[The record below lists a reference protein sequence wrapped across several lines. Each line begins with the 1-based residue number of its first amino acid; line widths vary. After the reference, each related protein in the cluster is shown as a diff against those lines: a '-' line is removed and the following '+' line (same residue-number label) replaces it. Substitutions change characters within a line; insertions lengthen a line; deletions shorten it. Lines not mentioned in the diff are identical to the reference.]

1 MLNQFEDLMGI
12 VTEPTGNAF
21 IDKIKNKNICYS
33 GGGGGGGQS
42 QTSTSGIPKEFKPYV
57 TRGLKDAEAARTTGA
72 LSYVADLTPEQR
84 ESQEKQLELGRETLP
99 GIAEES
105 AAAKN
110 ILSEASRGEGIFG
123 AEGYSTVAEQMKPQ
137 LQQLAQMTRG
147 AGQTQAGLSGGLG
160 SAKRQAMIEGNV
172 LDKSLSATASELEA
186 QRSGRTG
193 AAKDVIGSGTE
204 VGAQS
209 AAGAALI
216 ERVGSALQQQDQA
229 KGDAEYQGLQRF
241 FSLLGSPA
249 VGSETKTT
257 TSGGGGK

>member
-1 MLNQFEDLMGI
+1 MINQFEDLMGI
-12 VTEPTGNAF
+12 VTEPTGNVF

-33 GGGGGGGQS
+33 GGGGGGGQ
-42 QTSTSGIPKEFKPYV
+42 TSTSGIPAEFKPYV
-57 TRGLKDAEAARTTGA
+57 TRGLADAEAARTSGA

-105 AAAKN
+105 TAARGV
-110 ILSEASRGEGIFG
+110 LGEASRGEGIFG
-123 AEGYSTVAEQMKPQ
+123 TKGYSTVAEEMEPQ
-137 LQQLAQMTRG
+137 LLQLAQMTRG

-172 LDKSLSATASELEA
+172 LDKSLSATAGELEA
-186 QRSGRTG
+186 QRLGRTT

-209 AAGAALI
+209 SSGAALI
-216 ERVGSALQQQDQA
+216 ERVGTALQQQDQA
-229 KGDAEYQGLQRF
+229 AGDSEYQGLQRF

-249 VGSETKTT
+249 VGSETTT
-257 TSGGGGK
+257 TSSGGGK

>member
-1 MLNQFEDLMGI
+1 MINQFEDLMGI
-12 VTEPTGNAF
+12 VTEPTGNVF

-33 GGGGGGGQS
+33 GGGGGGGS
-42 QTSTSGIPKEFKPYV
+42 QTSTSGVPKEFKPFV
-57 TRGLKDAEAARTTGA
+57 VSGLRDADAARKAGE
-72 LSYVADLTPEQR
+72 LSYVAELTPEQK
-84 ESQEKQLELGRETLP
+84 ESQEKQLELGREILP

-105 AAAKN
+105 AAAKD

-123 AEGYSTVAEQMKPQ
+123 TQGYSTVAEEMKPQ

-147 AGQTQAGLSGGLG
+147 AGQTEAALSGGLG

-216 ERVGSALQQQDQA
+216 ERVGAALQQQDQA
-229 KGDAEYQGLQRF
+229 MGDSEYQGLQRF

-249 VGSETKTT
+249 VGSETTT
-257 TSGGGGK
+257 KSSGGGK

>member
-1 MLNQFEDLMGI
+1 MINQFEDLMGI
-12 VTEPTGNAF
+12 VTEPTGNVF

-33 GGGGGGGQS
+33 GGGGGGGQ
-42 QTSTSGIPKEFKPYV
+42 TTTSGIPAEFKPYV
-57 TRGLKDAEAARTTGA
+57 TRGLKDAEAAREEGK
-72 LSYVADLTPEQR
+72 LSYVAGLTPEQK
-84 ESQEKQLELGRETLP
+84 ESQEMQLRLGRETLP

-105 AAAKN
+105 AAAKG

-123 AEGYSTVAEQMKPQ
+123 TEGYSTVAEEMKPQ

-209 AAGAALI
+209 AAGAALV
-216 ERVGSALQQQDQA
+216 ERVGTALQQQDQA
-229 KGDAEYQGLQRF
+229 AGDSEYQGLQRF

-249 VGSETKTT
+249 VGSETTT
-257 TSGGGGK
+257 TSSGGGK